1 MIVVMK
7 KRFKRD
13 EKEFSSNNIL
23 DSAFS
28 IFSKILNHTKNL
40 EEKPSS
46 VFDHKHKADHLMQ
59 EKLEESPQSPFLDT
73 SSSESTSDDEPCC
86 ILDDLSIENFVI
98 LCYKSL
104 GFDEHMLIL
113 SMMYFDKILAKD
125 FILTEKN
132 IHKTFFICMMEVQK
146 YYNDVPFTNKDFA
159 KLIGIS
165 TEELLELELE
175 FLEIVDYN
183 MNIPEEK
190 YLEYKKRLKKYFEKN
205 IIFETNY
212 LEKE

>member
-1 MIVVMK
+1 MSVVIK
-7 KRFKRD
+7 NVSKID
-13 EKEFSSNNIL
+13 EKEFSSDNIL

-46 VFDHKHKADHLMQ
+46 VFDHKHKAGHLMQ
-59 EKLEESPQSPFLDT
+59 ENHLESPQSLFLYT
-73 SSSESTSDDEPCC
+73 SDSESTSDEEHCC

-104 GFDEHMLIL
+104 EFDEHMLIL
-113 SMMYFDKILAKD
+113 SMMYFDKILAKK

-132 IHKTFFICMMEVQK
+132 IHKTFFICMMEVHK
-146 YYNDVPFTNKDFA
+146 FYNDITFSNKDYS
-159 KLIGIS
+159 KLCGIS

-175 FLEIVDYN
+175 FMNYVDFN
-183 MNIPEEK
+183 MNITDNK
-190 YLEYKKRLKKYFEKN
+190 YLDYKERLKNYFKKN
-205 IIFETNY
+205 IMFETNY
-212 LEKE
+212 L